1 MQQTFTSRDVVS
13 LTGITPRQLQWWDE
27 RRIVVPAREGR
38 RRLYSM
44 EDLAEIAVICE
55 LRQRGFSL
63 QRVRK
68 VMRFLQGEFGRRLAE
83 TVSGASEYHLLTDG
97 RTLFLETSPR
107 QIVDILKNARQPM
120 LTICLSDTVRQVRA
134 EIRARKNSIGV
145 SRSLREGKAGFISRE
160 VWFHIVAPIPRA
172 NGGGDMVGE
181 LDVLSQWIPEQ
192 MLPGTIFVLENAGRV
207 GEKDDPYWAVLSCP
221 ECGTLGLITRKQLA
235 GLLPGNLR
243 LQSMPSAVFHQR

>member
-1 MQQTFTSRDVVS
+1 MHQPFTSRDVVS

-55 LRQRGFSL
+55 LRRRGFSL

-68 VMRFLQGEFGRRLAE
+68 VVRFLQREFGKRLAE
-83 TVSGASEYHLLTDG
+83 TVTGASDYHLLTDG
-97 RTLFLETSPR
+97 KTLYLETSPR

-134 EIRARKNSIGV
+134 EIRAKKSNTSTN
-145 SRSLREGKAGFISRE
+145 RSLRKVRQAS
-160 VWFHIVAPIPRA
+160 
-172 NGGGDMVGE
+172 
-181 LDVLSQWIPEQ
+181 
-192 MLPGTIFVLENAGRV
+192 
-207 GEKDDPYWAVLSCP
+207 
-221 ECGTLGLITRKQLA
+221 
-235 GLLPGNLR
+235 
-243 LQSMPSAVFHQR
+243 